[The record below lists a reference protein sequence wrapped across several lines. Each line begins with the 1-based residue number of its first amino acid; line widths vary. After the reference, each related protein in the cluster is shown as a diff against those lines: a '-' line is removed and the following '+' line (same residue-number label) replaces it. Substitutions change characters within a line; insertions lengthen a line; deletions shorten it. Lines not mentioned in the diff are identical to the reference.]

1 MKPKTGFLRILI
13 KIIKLSMNTNN
24 KGEKTLIF
32 LLYTALILGLLVS
45 EILEETFITTDY
57 RCQQD
62 NKGML

>member
-13 KIIKLSMNTNN
+13 KTIKLSMKTKN

-45 EILEETFITTDY
+45 GILEEIFITTDY
-57 RCQQD
+57 RC
-62 NKGML
+62 

>member
-13 KIIKLSMNTNN
+13 KIIKLSMKTKN

-45 EILEETFITTDY
+45 GILEEIFITTDH
-57 RCQQD
+57 RC
-62 NKGML
+62 